1 MFAKRI
7 AASILSSVILSGVF
21 GLIEYVPES
30 ERDPNVLY
38 FSFLGT
44 FVVTFIYS
52 LPVFF
57 IVGIPTSMLIDW
69 IMRKSRFHKAKYLLE
84 LLLYTLFGTFFGILV
99 LAVFIEWSMEALNGA
114 LLGSIG
120 SILYFHVLLLL
131 QKFNIRKNIGQS
143 GAGGRK

>member
-1 MFAKRI
+1 MFVKRI
-7 AASILSSVILSGVF
+7 AAAILSSVVLAGVF
-21 GLIEYVPES
+21 GSFEYVLEA

-44 FVVTFIYS
+44 FVFTFIYS

-69 IMRKSRFHKAKYLLE
+69 IMRKLRFHKAMYLFE
-84 LLLYTLFGTFFGILV
+84 LLLYTLFGAFFGILV
-99 LAVFIEWSMEALNGA
+99 LAVFIEWSIEALNGA

-120 SILYFHVLLLL
+120 SILYFHVLLSL
-131 QKFNIRKNIGQS
+131 QRCKIRNNIGQS